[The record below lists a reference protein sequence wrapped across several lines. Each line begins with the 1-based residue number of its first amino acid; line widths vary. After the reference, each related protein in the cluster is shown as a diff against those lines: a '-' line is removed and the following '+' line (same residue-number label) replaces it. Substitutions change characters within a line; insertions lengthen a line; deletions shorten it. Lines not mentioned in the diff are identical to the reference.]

1 MVHISALNGDE
12 NMIRT
17 LYLAR
22 ANATIQ
28 DNEGIFLMD
37 FANLM
42 KKKLLFLKFWVGSIL
57 KILVWL
63 AENLIFAN
71 IVFSRCFV
79 YCCHQWVLTMTYENP
94 SKVVILILCIPIPA
108 GTRKMY
114 FVF

>member
-37 FANLM
+37 YANLM
-42 KKKLLFLKFWVGSIL
+42 KRKTTFFKKPNFYSLNFGW
-57 KILVWL
+57 
-63 AENLIFAN
+63 E
-71 IVFSRCFV
+71 VF
-79 YCCHQWVLTMTYENP
+79 
-94 SKVVILILCIPIPA
+94 
-108 GTRKMY
+108 
-114 FVF
+114 

>member
-42 KKKLLFLKFWVGSIL
+42 KKKTTFFKKPIIFIL
-57 KILVWL
+57 GW
-63 AENLIFAN
+63 E
-71 IVFSRCFV
+71 VF
-79 YCCHQWVLTMTYENP
+79 
-94 SKVVILILCIPIPA
+94 
-108 GTRKMY
+108 
-114 FVF
+114 

>member
-42 KKKLLFLKFWVGSIL
+42 KKIYFFKITNKSYSLKIGRGCLGIL
-57 KILVWL
+57 KI
-63 AENLIFAN
+63 AIE
-71 IVFSRCFV
+71 
-79 YCCHQWVLTMTYENP
+79 
-94 SKVVILILCIPIPA
+94 
-108 GTRKMY
+108 
-114 FVF
+114 

>member
-42 KKKLLFLKFWVGSIL
+42 KKKLLFFRKPIIFIL
-57 KILVWL
+57 GW
-63 AENLIFAN
+63 E
-71 IVFSRCFV
+71 VF
-79 YCCHQWVLTMTYENP
+79 
-94 SKVVILILCIPIPA
+94 
-108 GTRKMY
+108 
-114 FVF
+114 

>member
-42 KKKLLFLKFWVGSIL
+42 KKIKKEKYIFLKKPINLTPL
-57 KILVWL
+57 KLGGG
-63 AENLIFAN
+63 A
-71 IVFSRCFV
+71 
-79 YCCHQWVLTMTYENP
+79 
-94 SKVVILILCIPIPA
+94 
-108 GTRKMY
+108 
-114 FVF
+114 